1 MENARIALE
10 DMFSWDIDYSD
21 IFKSTTYEEFIE
33 AMNNA
38 DNIGEDRISDLTNAL
53 DNEEI
58 TPEQKSIIEE
68 LITFEKARDNAEKQD
83 SCPISVKIKF

>member
-68 LITFEKARDNAEKQD
+68 VITFEKARDNAEKQD

>member
-83 SCPISVKIKF
+83 SCPISIKIKF

>member
-38 DNIGEDRISDLTNAL
+38 DNIGEDRIYDLNNDL

-58 TPEQKSIIEE
+58 IQE
-68 LITFEKARDNAEKQD
+68 
-83 SCPISVKIKF
+83 

>member
-68 LITFEKARDNAEKQD
+68 LINFEKARDNAEKQD